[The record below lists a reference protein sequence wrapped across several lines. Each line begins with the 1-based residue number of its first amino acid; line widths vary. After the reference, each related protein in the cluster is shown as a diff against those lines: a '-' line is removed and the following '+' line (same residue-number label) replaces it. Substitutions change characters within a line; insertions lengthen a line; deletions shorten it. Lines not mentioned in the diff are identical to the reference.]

1 MEIRQKRLE
10 EKVVGIICDVC
21 HQKCRQEGD
30 DVRAAEYG
38 ILRAEW
44 GYWSSNDQTTE
55 ECHLCEACFAKVKNF
70 ILSLGGKVR
79 QWEH

>member
-1 MEIRQKRLE
+1 LEIRQLRQV
-10 EKVVGIICDVC
+10 EKVVGYLCDVC
-21 HQKCRQEGD
+21 HQTCHKQRD
-30 DVRAAEYG
+30 DLHAAEYG

-70 ILSLGGKVR
+70 ILSLGGNVR
-79 QWEH
+79 RWER